1 MYSFYDSING
11 EKLIKANLM
20 IIIMIIIT
28 IIKKN
33 PSSKFLC
40 RFAKSYYC
48 NDPKGLSKQCRHKDQ
63 TALRG
68 AV

>member
-1 MYSFYDSING
+1 
-11 EKLIKANLM
+11 
-20 IIIMIIIT
+20 MIIIT

-33 PSSKFLC
+33 PSSKCLC

-48 NDPKGLSKQCRHKDQ
+48 NDPKGLSKQCRHTDQ

-68 AV
+68 FDLFAFLSASFGCMMNLW